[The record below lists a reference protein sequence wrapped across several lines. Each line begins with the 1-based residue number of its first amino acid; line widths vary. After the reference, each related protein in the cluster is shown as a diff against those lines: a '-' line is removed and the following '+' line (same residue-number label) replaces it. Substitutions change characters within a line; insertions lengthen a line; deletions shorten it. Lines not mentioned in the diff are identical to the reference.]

1 MPVLAEGMFFPVD
14 IVMQPIP
21 ERSLK
26 MAVFAQTFVIDHDL
40 PSRTAGIRTG
50 ICDTGKLFIIR
61 RECNLHKINKLL

>member
-1 MPVLAEGMFFPVD
+1 MSVLAEGMFFPVD
-14 IVMQPIP
+14 IVMQAIP

-26 MAVFAQTFVIDHDL
+26 MAVFVQTFVIDHDL

-61 RECNLHKINKLL
+61 RKCNLHKINKLL

>member
-40 PSRTAGIRTG
+40 HPAQQVSGQASAIQENF
-50 ICDTGKLFIIR
+50 L
-61 RECNLHKINKLL
+61 

>member
-1 MPVLAEGMFFPVD
+1 MSVLAEGMFFPVD

-26 MAVFAQTFVIDHDL
+26 MAVFVQTFVIDHDL

-50 ICDTGKLFIIR
+50 ICDTGKSFIIR
-61 RECNLHKINKLL
+61 RKCNLHKINKLL